1 MKTKYIIYTLLA
13 LLVAFL
19 IYNKFFSK
27 HAKERDAI
35 TGGAGGGGAKGGK
48 DAKGGKGGRANP
60 PVSVVLM
67 VVKDTAVSNQIDI
80 TGTIDANEKV
90 SLISQT
96 AGNITGIYFTEGTKV
111 SKGQLLVKVYNQD
124 QQAAL
129 QQINA
134 QMVLARDINNR
145 NKILLEKEAVSK
157 EEYETSLSSLN
168 AMKAQ
173 ADVIRAQISRT
184 EIRAPFSGT
193 IGLRNVSPGGY
204 LSPSTPIA
212 TIVNIDP
219 AKVTFSV
226 PERYLPIIGKGSK
239 VKFTIESSQKEFA
252 ATVYAIEPSLDAT
265 SRTITVRAKAPN
277 PGNQLT
283 AGSFAKINL
292 TLDQIPKTIMVPTEC
307 VIPDLKSSKV
317 YLYKNGIAVAQNV
330 KTDLRTDTK
339 IQIVDGLKQGDSL
352 VVSGLI
358 QIRPKSPL
366 KVLKV
371 IQ

>member
-1 MKTKYIIYTLLA
+1 MKIKYIIYTLLA

-27 HAKERDAI
+27 RAKENSAAI
-35 TGGAGGGGAKGGK
+35 SGGG
-48 DAKGGKGGRANP
+48 KGGKGGKKNG
-60 PVSVVLM
+60 PVSVNLM
-67 VVKDTAVSNQIDI
+67 IVKDTAVNNQIDI

-96 AGNITGIYFTEGTKV
+96 AGNITGIYFTEGTRV
-111 SKGQLLVKVYNQD
+111 TKGQLLVKVYNAD
-124 QQAAL
+124 LQAQL

-134 QMVLARDINNR
+134 QMILAKDINNR

-157 EEYETSLSSLN
+157 EEFETSLSSLN

-173 ADVIRAQISRT
+173 ADVIRAQMTRT
-184 EIRAPFSGT
+184 EVRAPFSGT

-204 LSPSTPIA
+204 LSPSTAIA
-212 TIVNIDP
+212 TLVNIDP

-226 PERYLPIIGKGSK
+226 PERYLEIIGKGSK
-239 VKFTIESSQKEFA
+239 VKFTIESSQKVFDA
-252 ATVYAIEPSLDAT
+252 MVYAIEPALDAT

-277 PGNQLT
+277 PNNLLT
-283 AGSFAKINL
+283 AGAFAKINL

-307 VIPDLKSSKV
+307 VIPDIKSSKV
-317 YLYKNGIAVAQNV
+317 YVYHNGIAVAKDV

-339 IQIVDGLKQGDSL
+339 IQVISGLKQGDSI

-366 KVLKV
+366 KILKV
-371 IQ
+371 IK